1 MVSAKFAH
9 TIVGIDKGDNMILRI
24 EIIGVKE
31 IELSKEEFEEFC
43 EDEKTFVQNE
53 FANLEL
59 SEVNFEEYSYEIF
72 E

>member
-1 MVSAKFAH
+1 
-9 TIVGIDKGDNMILRI
+9 MILRI
-24 EIIGVKE
+24 EIIGTKE
-31 IELSKEEFEEFC
+31 IELSEEEYEEFC
-43 EDEKTFVQNE
+43 EDEKTFVEDE